1 MSDQHTIKSPTFSV
15 FLALFT
21 PIVLGLTVY
30 FTLIRISTIT
40 SPDKS
45 NASGV
50 AAIERLNEARVSARP
65 SVNPQ

>member
-1 MSDQHTIKSPTFSV
+1 MSDQRTIKSPTFSV
-15 FLALFT
+15 LLALFI

-40 SPDKS
+40 SPDKT
-45 NASGV
+45 NASGD

-65 SVNPQ
+65 SANPQ

>member
-15 FLALFT
+15 FFALLA

-30 FTLIRISTIT
+30 FTLIRINTIT

-65 SVNPQ
+65 SANPQ

>member
-1 MSDQHTIKSPTFSV
+1 MSDQRTIKSPTFSV
-15 FLALFT
+15 LLALFI
-21 PIVLGLTVY
+21 PSVLGLTVY

-65 SVNPQ
+65 SANPQ

>member
-1 MSDQHTIKSPTFSV
+1 MSDQRTINSPTFSV
-15 FLALFT
+15 LLALFI

-65 SVNPQ
+65 SANPQ

>member
-1 MSDQHTIKSPTFSV
+1 MSDQRTIKSPTFSV
-15 FLALFT
+15 LLALFI

-45 NASGV
+45 NASGC
-50 AAIERLNEARVSARP
+50 RH
-65 SVNPQ
+65 

>member
-1 MSDQHTIKSPTFSV
+1 MSDQRTIKSPTFSV
-15 FLALFT
+15 LLALFI

-30 FTLIRISTIT
+30 FTLICISTIT
-40 SPDKS
+40 SHDKS

-65 SVNPQ
+65 SANPQ